1 MKVVGTMQINVS
13 KLMVLML
20 SSIKCILALTLIL
33 IFRMHKTKM
42 FAEVIGLK
50 K

>member
-1 MKVVGTMQINVS
+1 MQINVS

-20 SSIKCILALTLIL
+20 SSIKCGYSSDDSNIN
-33 IFRMHKTKM
+33 FNFCMHKTKM
-42 FAEVIGLK
+42 FAEIIGIK